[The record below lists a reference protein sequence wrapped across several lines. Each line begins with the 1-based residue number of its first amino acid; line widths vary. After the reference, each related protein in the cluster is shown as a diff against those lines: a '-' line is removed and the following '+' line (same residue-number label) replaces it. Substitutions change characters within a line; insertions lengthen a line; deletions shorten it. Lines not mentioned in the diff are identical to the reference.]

1 MSGESDDTTELVKL
15 DLPVKPT
22 VLIVDD
28 DNLVLARLQKQVVA
42 AGFEMR
48 TAAGGVAQTTVFA
61 TPPSRG
67 AIPVVRRLVKTLGQS
82 WFFAPEPTIRSERR
96 SLRGLTNGDP

>member
-28 DNLVLARLQKQVVA
+28 DNLVLARL
-42 AGFEMR
+42 
-48 TAAGGVAQTTVFA
+48 
-61 TPPSRG
+61 
-67 AIPVVRRLVKTLGQS
+67 
-82 WFFAPEPTIRSERR
+82 
-96 SLRGLTNGDP
+96 

>member
-1 MSGESDDTTELVKL
+1 MRGESDDTTELVKL

-28 DNLVLARLQKQVVA
+28 DDLVFARVQKQVVA

-67 AIPVVRRLVKTLGQS
+67 AIPVVRKLVKTLGNRGSPRQ
-82 WFFAPEPTIRSERR
+82 TRR
-96 SLRGLTNGDP
+96 SGASGGCSGD